1 MINFNEVLNMKAGE
15 IEKPPLIP
23 AGTYIAKVH
32 KIPEIGEV
40 GGQDNKYKTIDFMF
54 KLLSPMEDVDQE
66 QLEQFG
72 GLNNTFARRR
82 FMFSEDD
89 EAAVKR
95 EVYNVKRL
103 LLDHLKVSGTD
114 DDKLSQLLNNSINAE
129 CLVFMAWRPDKND
142 KEVIYSEIKKTAPI
156 E

>member
-23 AGTYIAKVH
+23 TGTYIARVH

-40 GGQDNKYKTIDFMF
+40 GGQDNRYQTIDFMF
-54 KLLSPMEDVDQE
+54 KLISPREDVDVD
-66 QLEQFG
+66 QLEEFG
-72 GLNNTFARRR
+72 GLNNTFARKR
-82 FMFSEDD
+82 FMFSEND

-103 LLDHLKVSGTD
+103 LLDHLKVSGD
-114 DDKLSQLLNNSINAE
+114 DDTKLSELLNNSINAE
-129 CLVFMAWRPDKND
+129 CLIFMAWRPDKND